1 MREDASGAGELAD
14 GMLGSDFGVNQVL
27 KISSVGGTASE
38 SVDTEIATSLVEKRR
53 KGYTRNGSIRVV
65 PCRETDRDESHGM
78 NVHRTKAS
86 MTRQDESAVVQ
97 TRRRADKQTAS
108 KAERLRIADIAR
120 STRSPA
126 IRNAAALLLADLHV
140 EGARGILVA
149 LLKRRGTKNH
159 RGTLLYA
166 LEELNADVPLLLLVD
181 VIAKDGYEAKEQ
193 ALDLI
198 GNGQSVGTAEELDKA
213 RSRLTV
219 IARSKDVHASR
230 SAKLAL
236 DYLRGEA

>member
-1 MREDASGAGELAD
+1 MREDASGAGGLAEE
-14 GMLGSDFGVNQVL
+14 MFGSGFGVNQVF
-27 KISSVGGTASE
+27 KTSRVGGTASE
-38 SVDTEIATSLVEKRR
+38 SVNTKIATSLVEKRR
-53 KGYTRNGSIRVV
+53 KGYTGNGSIRVV
-65 PCRETDRDESHGM
+65 PCRETDRDESQGM
-78 NVHRTKAS
+78 NIHRTKAS
-86 MTRQDESAVVQ
+86 MKRQDEFEVVQ
-97 TRRRADKQTAS
+97 TRRSADKQNAS

-126 IRNAAALLLADLHV
+126 IRNAAALLLADLRV

-149 LLKRRGTKNH
+149 LLKKPSTKNH

-181 VIAKDGYEAKEQ
+181 VIANEGYEAKEQ

-198 GNGQSVGTAEELDKA
+198 GNGQSVGTPEELDKA
-213 RSRLTV
+213 RSRLTA
-219 IARSKDVHASR
+219 IARSKDIHASR